1 MLIVLFI
8 FWIFVFIASCLFF
21 DNLIEYQFKN
31 HNQAWFFDGKPGGMF
46 FKPKGG
52 SNFAMYK
59 LCFSLPQSKPEWVK
73 GDVIAEKLYAKY
85 IFIGKVIKWYAIAFI
100 PLVLIATSNNK

>member
-1 MLIVLFI
+1 MLIALFI
-8 FWIFVFIASCLFF
+8 FWVFVFILSSFLL

-31 HNQAWFFDGKPGGMF
+31 HNQAWFFDGKPSGMF
-46 FKPKGG
+46 FKPKGS

-59 LCFSLPQSKPEWVK
+59 LCFSLTRSIPEWVK

-85 IFIGKVIKWYAIAFI
+85 IFIGKVIKWYTIVFL
-100 PLVLIATSNNK
+100 PLVLITTSI